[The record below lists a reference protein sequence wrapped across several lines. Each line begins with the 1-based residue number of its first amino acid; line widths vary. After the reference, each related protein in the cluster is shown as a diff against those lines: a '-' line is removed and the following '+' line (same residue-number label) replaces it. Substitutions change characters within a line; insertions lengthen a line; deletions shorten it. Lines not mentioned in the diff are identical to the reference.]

1 MPVAR
6 IAVTEVNEKLK
17 VAGSDLQKK
26 LKKQA
31 KITEQMREFKK
42 VQGAPDALK
51 NAIKRKLK
59 DISVLQKLL
68 EASESH
74 DHRGSTKI
82 SAEELDH
89 LITDVK
95 DKF

>member
-31 KITEQMREFKK
+31 KITEQMRELKK
-42 VQGAPDALK
+42 AQGAPDALK
-51 NAIKRKLK
+51 KAI
-59 DISVLQKLL
+59 
-68 EASESH
+68 
-74 DHRGSTKI
+74 
-82 SAEELDH
+82 
-89 LITDVK
+89 
-95 DKF
+95 

>member
-31 KITEQMREFKK
+31 KITEQMRELKK
-42 VQGAPDALK
+42 AQLRCTRCPEEGHLK
-51 NAIKRKLK
+51 K
-59 DISVLQKLL
+59 
-68 EASESH
+68 
-74 DHRGSTKI
+74 
-82 SAEELDH
+82 AERY
-89 LITDVK
+89 
-95 DKF
+95 